1 MGLLYRM
8 GMDGQFSIRAHRLA
22 RTNID
27 TIPEAGA
34 WQGSAQNDGQPR
46 APVSCA
52 SRAVQPTMPPCAAII
67 ARVA

>member
-34 WQGSAQNDGQPR
+34 WQHGRPGAARLDSGGSAGRQ
-46 APVSCA
+46 
-52 SRAVQPTMPPCAAII
+52 
-67 ARVA
+67 